1 MNKLL
6 LSLLLFYS
14 SITFGQVFNGQV
26 KNADTNKP
34 IEFANIYIEE
44 TQSGTRTNESGHFK
58 LDVSILTK
66 MTLQI
71 SYMGYKTLVQHVDI
85 KHLDNNVFQLEPSHL
100 QLDEVVIA
108 VPGGKLGS
116 ENVVSIEQQSMVDL
130 NFSSPPTLVMAIT
143 QIPGVEQISTG
154 SGIGK
159 PVIRGL
165 TGNRIVVY
173 SQNTRLENQQFGGE
187 HGLGENALGIERVEV
202 VKGPASLLYGAD
214 ALGGVLYLVDERYT
228 QEDKIEGFAA
238 SGYTSNTKGYKSSL
252 GFKVNKNRIKWNLFG
267 AYGNHV
273 DYQIPNDQRVVNT
286 RFNDISIKSA
296 LGYHRKNWVGNIR
309 YSFLK
314 NNIGIPEEASYSS
327 EVEREMEAPYQ
338 EISQHIISLENTF
351 YLGENEIS
359 AIVGFTS
366 NRRKEI
372 EEHHEHE
379 EEEGE
384 HEEEEEEH
392 DEHGEAEVA
401 LDMLLNTFTYNLKS
415 KFELSSHKTFLTT
428 GVQGMYQTNENFGEE
443 ILIPDASTF
452 DFGIYSVVN
461 HSSEN
466 DFEWQGGFRLDMRKL
481 DTETTVTEDGSILA
495 FNETFTG
502 FNGSFGV
509 SKAWNQLTLK
519 TNVSSGFRPP
529 NTAELLS
536 DGVHHGSLRYER
548 GNRNLESERAAQAD
562 LTFELNSEHFHIG
575 VSPFFNYI
583 NKYIYLQPSTEIIED
598 FPVFDYD
605 QTNAKLYGGEVS
617 LHYHPH
623 QIHWLHIESSFSSVT
638 AEDKYGD
645 PLPLIPA
652 NRFSSK
658 VKAEFNNEGWV
669 EFKNIFIEHVYKMD
683 QDRVGLDETPS
694 DSYGLL
700 HAGINVETPFQKG
713 GLVWQI
719 GVNNILDNE
728 YIDHLSRLKSDGIFN
743 PGRNFSF
750 SIRWNWSS

>member
-1 MNKLL
+1 MNKLFFTL
-6 LSLLLFYS
+6 IFFYS
-14 SITFGQVFNGQV
+14 SIALGQTFKGQV
-26 KNADTNKP
+26 KNADTDEP
-34 IEFANIYIEE
+34 IAYANVYIEE
-44 TQSGTRTNESGHFK
+44 TQSGTRTNESGYFK
-58 LDVSILTK
+58 VDVSILTK

-71 SYMGYKTLVQHVDI
+71 SYMGYQTLVQHVDI
-85 KHLDNNVFQLEPSHL
+85 ENLENNLFLLEPSHL
-100 QLDEVVIA
+100 QLDEVVVA

-130 NFSSPPTLVMAIT
+130 NFSSPPTLAMAIT

-214 ALGGVLYLVDERYT
+214 ALGGVLYLIDERYT
-228 QEDKIEGFAA
+228 QENRIEGFAA
-238 SGYTSNTKGYKSSL
+238 SGYTSNTKGLKSSL
-252 GFKVNKNRIKWNLFG
+252 GFKMNKNRIKWNLFG
-267 AYGNHV
+267 AYGNHA

-314 NNIGIPEEASYSS
+314 NNIGIPEEAAYTS
-327 EVEREMEAPYQ
+327 EVEREMESPYQ
-338 EISQHIISLENTF
+338 EIGQHIISFENTF

-359 AIVGFTS
+359 AILGFTS
-366 NRRKEI
+366 NRRKEF

-379 EEEGE
+379 EEE
-384 HEEEEEEH
+384 EEEEH
-392 DEHGEAEVA
+392 EEHEEGEVA
-401 LDMLLNTFTYNLKS
+401 LEMLLNTFTYNLKS

-428 GVQGMYQTNENFGEE
+428 GLQGMYQTNENFGEE
-443 ILIPDASTF
+443 ILIPDAHTF
-452 DFGIYSVVN
+452 DLGIYSVIN
-461 HSSEN
+461 HSSAN
-466 DFEWQGGFRLDMRKL
+466 DFEWQGGLRFDIRKL
-481 DTETTVTEDGSILA
+481 DTETMSTHDGSIPE
-495 FNETFTG
+495 FNQTFAG

-509 SKAWNQLTLK
+509 SKTWNQLTLK
-519 TNVSSGFRPP
+519 TNLSSGFRPP

-548 GNRNLESERAAQAD
+548 GNRELNSERAVQAD
-562 LTFELNSEHFHIG
+562 LTFELNSEHFHVG
-575 VSPFFNYI
+575 LSPFYNYI
-583 NKYIYLQPSTEIIED
+583 NQYIYLQPGLQVIDD

-605 QTNAKLYGGEVS
+605 QTNAKLYGGEIS

-623 QIHWLHIESSFSSVT
+623 QIHWLHIESSWSSVT
-638 AEDKYGD
+638 AEDENGD
-645 PLPLIPA
+645 ALPLIPA
-652 NRFSSK
+652 NRLSSK
-658 VKAEFNNEGWV
+658 VKAEFNQDGWI
-669 EFKNIFIEHVYKMD
+669 EFKNIFIEHVYKFD
-683 QDRVGLDETPS
+683 QDRVGLDETPT

-700 HAGINVETPFQKG
+700 HAGINIEFPFQKG

-728 YIDHLSRLKSDGIFN
+728 YIDHLSRLKSHGIYN

-750 SIRWNWSS
+750 SLRWNWGG

>member
-1 MNKLL
+1 MNKSLFI
-6 LSLLLFYS
+6 LLLFCS
-14 SITFGQVFNGQV
+14 SISLGQTFQGQV
-26 KNADTNKP
+26 KDADTRAP
-34 IEFANIYIEE
+34 IAYANVYIEE
-44 TQSGTRTNESGHFK
+44 TQSGTRTNESGEFK

-71 SYMGYKTLVQHVDI
+71 SYMGYHTLVQHVDI
-85 KHLDNNVFQLEPSHL
+85 ENLENNQFVLEPSHM
-100 QLDEVVIA
+100 QLDEVVVA

-130 NFSSPPTLVMAIT
+130 NFSSPPTLAMAIT

-154 SGIGK
+154 PGIGK

-214 ALGGVLYLVDERYT
+214 ALGGVLYLIDERYS
-228 QEDKIEGFAA
+228 QEDKVEGFAA
-238 SGYTSNTKGYKSSL
+238 SGYTSNTKGMKSSA
-252 GFKVNKNRIKWNLFG
+252 GFKMNKNRIKWNLFG
-267 AYGNHV
+267 AYSNHA
-273 DYQIPNDQRVVNT
+273 DYQVPNDQRVVNT
-286 RFNDISIKSA
+286 RFNDMAIKSA

-309 YSFLK
+309 YSYLK
-314 NNIGIPEEASYSS
+314 NNIGIPEEAAYTD
-327 EVEREMEAPYQ
+327 EVEREMESPYQ
-338 EISQHIISLENTF
+338 EIDQHIISLENIF

-359 AIVGFTS
+359 AIFGFTS
-366 NRRKEI
+366 NRRKEF

-379 EEEGE
+379 EEE
-384 HEEEEEEH
+384 EEEEH
-392 DEHGEAEVA
+392 DEHEEGEVA
-401 LDMLLNTFTYNLKS
+401 LHMLLNTFNYNLKS

-428 GVQGMYQTNENFGEE
+428 GIQGMYQTNENFGEE

-452 DFGIYSVVN
+452 DFGIYSVIN
-461 HSSEN
+461 HSSAN

-509 SKAWNQLTLK
+509 SKNWNQWTVK

-548 GNRNLESERAAQAD
+548 GNRDLDNERAVQAD
-562 LTFELNSEHFHIG
+562 MTLDWSSEHFHIG
-575 VSPFFNYI
+575 VSPFYNYI
-583 NKYIYLQPSTEIIED
+583 NQYIYLQRSTEVIDEY
-598 FPVFDYD
+598 PVFDYA

-623 QIHWLHIESSFSSVT
+623 QIHWLHIESNFSMVT
-638 AEDKYGD
+638 AEDENGEA
-645 PLPLIPA
+645 LPLIPA
-652 NRFSSK
+652 NRLSSK

-669 EFKNIFIEHVYKMD
+669 EFKNIFIEHVFKMD

-700 HAGINVETPFQKG
+700 HAGINIETPFQKG

-719 GVNNILDNE
+719 GVNNILNNE
-728 YIDHLSRLKSDGIFN
+728 YIDHLSRLKNEGIYN

-750 SIRWNWSS
+750 SLRWNWGS